1 MRWDNNHLFVVNWD
15 RRKKEL
21 AGVTISRQE
30 AIDGGKT
37 YYKGATCPTCGG
49 EVRYTSS
56 RSCAICTRPPTVK
69 RPVSG
74 LVKIDRLKDELDDS
88 VKEVWE
94 D

>member
-1 MRWDNNHLFVVNWD
+1 MCHLE
-15 RRKKEL
+15 RKKNRF

-49 EVRYTSS
+49 EVRYTSNS
-56 RSCAICTRPPTVK
+56 NCAICTRPPTVK